1 MSSVSAKPMTAEEF
15 AELPDNGQ
23 PRELVRGEVVSMNV
37 PFPRHG
43 QICSKIIRLLG
54 NNVEERH
61 LGHVI
66 SNDSGVVT
74 ERGPDTVRGADVAY
88 YSYGRVPSG
97 PFPQRKY
104 LTAVPEIVF
113 EVWSPLDRWPK
124 VYRKVSEYQE
134 AGVIWVC
141 VVVDPAQQVR
151 LFHADEGERLLE
163 ADDELTF
170 PDLLPDFRVIVRR
183 LFE

>member
-1 MSSVSAKPMTAEEF
+1 MNSVSAKLLTAEEF
-15 AELPDNGQ
+15 AELPDDDR
-23 PRELVRGEVVSMNV
+23 PRELVRGEVVYMNV

-43 QICSKIIRLLG
+43 EICANIVRLLG
-54 NNVEERH
+54 NYLQERQ
-61 LGHVI
+61 LGRVV

-74 ERGPDTVRGADVAY
+74 EHGPDTVRGADVAY
-88 YSYGRVPSG
+88 YSHVRVPKG
-97 PFPQRKY
+97 PLPRRSYVKV
-104 LTAVPEIVF
+104 APEIVF
-113 EVWSPLDRWPK
+113 EVWSPFDRWPK

>member
-1 MSSVSAKPMTAEEF
+1 MSSAEVKYMTAEEF
-15 AELPDNGQ
+15 AEMPDDDR
-23 PRELVRGEVVSMNV
+23 PRELVRGEVVYMNV

-43 QICSKIIRLLG
+43 EICANIVTILKTYLQGRQIGR
-54 NNVEERH
+54 V
-61 LGHVI
+61 V

-88 YSYGRVPSG
+88 YSYARVPKG
-97 PFPQRKY
+97 PLPLRKY
-104 LTAVPEIVF
+104 VKAAPEIVF
-113 EVWSPLDRWPK
+113 EVWSPFDRWPK

-141 VVVDPAQQVR
+141 VVIDPAQQVR
-151 LFHADEGERLLE
+151 VFHAEEGEHLLE
-163 ADDELTF
+163 GDDEVTF
-170 PDLLPDFRVIVRR
+170 PELLPDFRVPVLS